1 MDEFDDLVV
10 DAMVSGEEV
19 GAEEV
24 WDAMAELAD
33 ETAGEEVGR
42 LFRRRRNLSPQQ
54 KRRRRAAGAIFG
66 GPIGMLAAGVKRA
79 KENRSLRRAAAKQ
92 PGGNMGAP
100 ISNPRSIIS
109 SDRRVEPIGLGT
121 FDLTPVGGVAPAL
134 VDLITRLQVP
144 VQYTRLIVDAF
155 AYSEDPQNPG
165 VFDVPVAEGNA
176 VALANLRIQRWLIGL
191 DPVFRS
197 TQPIPAGAYGPLRDG
212 QVMMTEAASSGL
224 DNTITIQSISPAYR
238 IVGSVSAEAFT
249 SRR

>member
-1 MDEFDDLVV
+1 MDEFDDQVV
-10 DAMVSGEEV
+10 EAFVSGEEV
-19 GAEEV
+19 GAEDV
-24 WDAMAELAD
+24 WEGMAQLAD

-42 LFRRRRNLSPQQ
+42 LFRRRRNLTPQQ
-54 KRRRRAAGAIFG
+54 KRRRRAAGAMFG
-66 GPIGMLAAGVKRA
+66 GPIGMIAAGVKRA
-79 KENRSLRRAAAKQ
+79 RDNKRR
-92 PGGNMGAP
+92 PGGNTGAP
-100 ISNPRSIIS
+100 VSNPQSIIT

-134 VDLITRLQVP
+134 VDLVTRLQVP

-155 AYSEDPQNPG
+155 AYALDTNTNTYI
-165 VFDVPVAEGNA
+165 VPVAEGNA

-197 TQPIPAGAYGPLRDG
+197 TQPIPAGAYGPQRDG
-212 QVMMTEAASSGL
+212 QVMMTEGASSGL

-238 IVGSVSAEAFT
+238 IVGSVSAEAYT

>member
-1 MDEFDDLVV
+1 MDEFDDQVV
-10 DAMVSGEEV
+10 DAYVSGEEV
-19 GAEEV
+19 GADEV
-24 WDAMAELAD
+24 WEAMAELAD
-33 ETAGEEVGR
+33 EVAGEEVGR

-66 GPIGMLAAGVKRA
+66 GPIGMIAAGVKRA
-79 KENRSLRRAAAKQ
+79 KDKRRPGNNR
-92 PGGNMGAP
+92 GAP
-100 ISNPRSIIS
+100 VSNPRSIIS

-134 VDLITRLQVP
+134 VDLVTRLQVP

-155 AYSEDPQNPG
+155 AYSEDPQTPG

-197 TQPIPAGAYGPLRDG
+197 TQPIPAGAYGPQRDG

-238 IVGSVSAEAFT
+238 IVGSVSAEAYT

>member
-1 MDEFDDLVV
+1 MDDEFDDVML

-42 LFRRRRNLSPQQ
+42 LFRRRRNLSPKQ
-54 KRRRRAAGAIFG
+54 KRRRRLAGAIFG
-66 GPIGMLAAGVKRA
+66 GPIGMMAAGIKRA
-79 KENRSLRRAAAKQ
+79 KENRALRRQAAKQ
-92 PGGNMGAP
+92 PGGNVGAP
-100 ISNPRSIIS
+100 ISQARSLIS
-109 SDRRVEPIGLGT
+109 SDRRIEPIGLGT
-121 FDLTPVGGVAPAL
+121 FDLTPGGAAV
-134 VDLITRLQVP
+134 VDLVTRLQVP

-155 AYSEDPQNPG
+155 AYAEDPQNPG
-165 VFDVPVAEGNA
+165 VYDVPVAEGNA

-197 TQPIPAGAYGPLRDG
+197 TQPIPAGAYGPQRDG

-224 DNTITIQSISPAYR
+224 DNTITIVSISPAYR
-238 IVGSVSAEAFT
+238 LVGSVSAEAYT